1 VNRQEV
7 EAYLASKMQADP
19 EADERDRQM
28 RLMAGLGRAGSTI
41 GAAIG
46 GIKADTSYYDQLE
59 ADATKGTTEREKRRM
74 EVAQALQKKF
84 ESQDAAVAAA
94 RKDALDRETRLGEK
108 AAERETRLQDKADQR
123 KWQEEQNRLSRENTR
138 VLAESASADRA
149 ERRTESNQ
157 LAKEKALNTDV
168 EQLGKRFAP
177 LSSMFNSVAEIE
189 SRLGFNVDDAT
200 VDDSGNLI
208 AGGKY
213 QDLPGVN
220 LPFVGRTQFYDQNA
234 RELGS
239 SLANLYNTILKDRS
253 GAAVTENELRR
264 LELETGGGKF
274 DTEANMIRGLQA
286 IKSALR
292 NSAGAAR
299 SSFSPEAVSEYERR
313 GSRLDA
319 IDPVIAKKPGEKH
332 ADGDSGTAIAT
343 PAAPSVDDMDDS
355 EVERQLK
362 ARGLL

>member
-1 VNRQEV
+1 MDDTEKKKTDGLTQDEKFWLSAIALMTPLVGG
-7 EAYLASKMQADP
+7 ALGGAKGALAGGA
-19 EADERDRQM
+19 
-28 RLMAGLGRAGSTI
+28 AGLGAVGTSL
-41 GAAIG
+41 AAKS
-46 GIKADTSYYDQLE
+46 KADAERLKE
-59 ADATKGTTEREKRRM
+59 EREAER
-74 EVAQALQKKF
+74 
-84 ESQDAAVAAA
+84 AA
-94 RKDALDRETRLGEK
+94 EK
-108 AAERETRLQDKADQR
+108 ARAELSMKQADKEDQR
-123 KWQEEQNRLSRENTR
+123 KFLASEKETQRQFQAEQNRLSRENTR
-138 VLAESASADRA
+138 VLAELASADRA

-157 LAKEKALNTDV
+157 LAREKALNTDV

-189 SRLGFNVDDAT
+189 SKLGFNVDDAT

-274 DTEANMIRGLQA
+274 DTEANMILGLKA

-319 IDPVIAKKPGEKH
+319 IDPVIAKKPGEKY
-332 ADGDSGTAIAT
+332 ADGDSGTAIAS
-343 PAAPSVDDMDDS
+343 PAIPTLEEVDSMD
-355 EVERQLK
+355 ERQLDDLMRSIK
-362 ARGLL
+362 GR